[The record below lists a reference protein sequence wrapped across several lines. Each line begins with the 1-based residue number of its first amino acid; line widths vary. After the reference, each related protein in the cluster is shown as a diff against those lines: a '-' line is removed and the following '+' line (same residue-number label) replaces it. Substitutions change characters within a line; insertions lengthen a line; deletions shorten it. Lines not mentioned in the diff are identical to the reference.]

1 MLSELVCGGG
11 GGLKCILRPAHAQI
25 TRQFHCSAPRTAL
38 PPLLFTL
45 AKPLARIVAMVVGR
59 GVRVWWKKLPLDKR
73 VVFKEAAKI
82 HRKKFVL
89 AGTTLIGGLAYAYE
103 SHIQECGVTGRRR
116 FVALTPDQT
125 KKIAKVEFQQLLED
139 LGPDILPDRHP
150 IYERVVNVSN
160 RILQGNKDIRQIYDK
175 SWTITVVDQPVK
187 NAFVLPSGNIFV
199 FKGMLDLCEN
209 DDQLGIILG
218 HEMAHTVLGH
228 VPEKLTM
235 ASFVQMVLLVPMA
248 VLWAVLPND
257 GVALVANWFIDQ
269 VIKLIVDLPFS
280 RDMEMEADEVGLKM
294 AAKAC
299 FDVREAPALWGLMEL
314 MSEDPME
321 TDRDLE
327 FVSTHPCHGT
337 RQESLSAQLSAALA
351 IRFDCGCAKL
361 DQRRDPQIRLE
372 EFKRFVKR
380 QESVVL
386 VEQKK

>member
-1 MLSELVCGGG
+1 MSRYLHSS
-11 GGLKCILRPAHAQI
+11 
-25 TRQFHCSAPRTAL
+25 TPRTAL

-45 AKPLARIVAMVVGR
+45 AKPLARIVAAVVGR
-59 GVRVWWKKLPLDKR
+59 GIRVWWRKLPVDKR
-73 VVFKEAAKI
+73 ILFKDAAKT
-82 HRKKFVL
+82 HRKKFVV
-89 AGTTLIGGLAYAYE
+89 AGSSLVGGLAYAYE

-125 KKIAKVEFQQLLED
+125 KKISKVEFENLLEEF
-139 LGPDILPDRHP
+139 GPDILPDRHH
-150 IYERVVNVSN
+150 IYERVVKVSN

-175 SWTITVVDQPVK
+175 NWTVTVVDQPVK

-228 VPEKLTM
+228 VAEKLTM

-257 GVALVANWFIDQ
+257 GVALVANWFIDK
-269 VIKLIVDLPFS
+269 VITVMVDLPFS
-280 RDMEMEADEVGLKM
+280 RDMEMEADEVGLVM

-299 FDVREAPALWGLMEL
+299 FDVREAPALWGLMEV

-337 RQESLSAQLSAALA
+337 RQESLTAQLSSALA
-351 IRFDCGCAKL
+351 IRFDCGCARL
-361 DQRRDPQIRLE
+361 DNRRDPQVRLE
-372 EFKRFVKR
+372 EFKRFAKR
-380 QESVVL
+380 QQSVVVAEL
-386 VEQKK
+386 KKSS

>member
-1 MLSELVCGGG
+1 MFSKLLCGPNFP
-11 GGLKCILRPAHAQI
+11 LKPAQL
-25 TRQFHCSAPRTAL
+25 TRQVHCSAPRPAL

-45 AKPLARIVAMVVGR
+45 AKPLARIVAAVVGR
-59 GVRVWWKKLPLDKR
+59 GARVWWKKLPQDKR
-73 VVFKEAAKI
+73 LLFKEAAKR
-82 HRKKFVL
+82 HRKKFVV
-89 AGTTLIGGLAYAYE
+89 AGTSLLGGLAYAYE

-125 KKIAKVEFQQLLED
+125 KKISRVEFQNLLED
-139 LGPDILPDRHP
+139 LKPDILPDRHP
-150 IYERVVNVSN
+150 IYERVVKVSN
-160 RILQGNKDIRQIYDK
+160 RILQGNRDIRQIYDK
-175 SWTITVVDQPVK
+175 NWTVTVVDQPVK

-228 VPEKLTM
+228 VAEKLTM
-235 ASFVQMVLLVPMA
+235 ASFVQVVLLVPMA
-248 VLWAVLPND
+248 VLWAILPND

-269 VIKLIVDLPFS
+269 MIQLIVDLPFS
-280 RDMEMEADEVGLKM
+280 RDMEMEADEVGLVM

-337 RQESLSAQLSAALA
+337 RQESLSSQLASALT
-351 IRFDCGCAKL
+351 IRFDCGCARL

-372 EFKRFVKR
+372 EFKRFVKK
-380 QESVVL
+380 QQSMVL
-386 VEQKK
+386 VEQEK

>member
-1 MLSELVCGGG
+1 MLSKLLY
-11 GGLKCILRPAHAQI
+11 GLQLSVKPAQI
-25 TRQFHCSAPRTAL
+25 SRHLHSSSPRSAL

-45 AKPLARIVAMVVGR
+45 AKPLSRIVAAVVGR
-59 GVRVWWKKLPLDKR
+59 GVRVWWKRLPADKKII
-73 VVFKEAAKI
+73 FKDAALVHK
-82 HRKKFVL
+82 KKFVV
-89 AGTTLIGGLAYAYE
+89 AGSTLVGGLAYAYE

-125 KKIAKVEFQQLLED
+125 KKISRVEFEQLLEE
-139 LGPDILPDRHP
+139 LGPDIVQHRHP

-160 RILQGNKDIRQIYDK
+160 RILQGNRDIRQIYDK
-175 SWTITVVDQPVK
+175 NWTVTVVDQPVK

-228 VPEKLTM
+228 VAEKLTM
-235 ASFVQMVLLVPMA
+235 ASFVQVVLLVPMA
-248 VLWAVLPND
+248 VLWAILPND
-257 GVALVANWFIDQ
+257 GVALVADWFIDK
-269 VIKLIVDLPFS
+269 VIRLIVELPFS
-280 RDMEMEADEVGLKM
+280 RDMEMEADEVGLTM

-314 MSEDPME
+314 MSEDPIE

-337 RQESLSAQLSAALA
+337 RQESLSAQLSSALA

-361 DQRRDPQIRLE
+361 DCRRDPQIRLE
-372 EFKRFVKR
+372 EFKRYIKR
-380 QESVVL
+380 QQSVVL
-386 VEQKK
+386 VDQKK